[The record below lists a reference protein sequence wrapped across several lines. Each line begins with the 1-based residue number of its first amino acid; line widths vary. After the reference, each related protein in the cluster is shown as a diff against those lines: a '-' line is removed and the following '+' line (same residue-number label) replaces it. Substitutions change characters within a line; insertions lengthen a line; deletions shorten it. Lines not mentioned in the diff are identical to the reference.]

1 MNLDARFERMVR
13 EHQHG
18 MFVFALGLSGS
29 RADAED
35 IAQDAFVRAYRAL
48 RGWDPDR
55 LDALSERPWLRRICL
70 NTWKNRVRA
79 AVRRPAVELLETVA
93 ADPAD
98 GPEEKALAAVTQGEV
113 WRAVAELPESQRVA
127 LTLRWV
133 DDLSYAEVAEVM
145 EMPVGTVKSHVSR
158 GLAALRRM
166 LVGQEVA

>member
-13 EHQHG
+13 EHEHG
-18 MFVFALGLSGS
+18 MFVFALGLTGS

-48 RGWDPDR
+48 RGWDSER
-55 LDALSERPWLRRICL
+55 LDALAERAWLRRICL

-79 AVRRPAVELLETVA
+79 AVRRPAVELAETVV

-98 GPEEKALAAVTQGEV
+98 SPEEQALAAVSQEEV
-113 WRAVAELPESQRVA
+113 WRAVAGLPEPQRAAV
-127 LTLRWV
+127 TLRWL
-133 DDLSYAEVAEVM
+133 DDLSYAEAAEVM

-158 GLAALRRM
+158 GLAALRRT
-166 LVGQEVA
+166 LIGQEVA

>member
-18 MFVFALGLSGS
+18 MFVFALGLTGS

-35 IAQDAFVRAYRAL
+35 VAQDAFVRAYRAL
-48 RGWDPDR
+48 RSWDAER
-55 LDALSERPWLRRICL
+55 LDALAEKAWLRRICL

-79 AVRRPAVELLETVA
+79 AARRPAVALTETVA
-93 ADPAD
+93 ANPAD
-98 GPEEKALAAVTQGEV
+98 SPEEQALDAVSRDEV
-113 WRAVAELPESQRVA
+113 WRAVAGLPEPQRAA

-158 GLAALRRM
+158 GLVALRRT
-166 LVGQEVA
+166 LIGQEVA